1 MATTRIIPMHIN
13 AGKTL
18 AQCLSD
24 RTDYAKNPDKT
35 DDGKL
40 VSSYECDA
48 LTADAEF
55 LLSKRQY
62 RVLTGRVQKN
72 DVIAYQIR
80 QSFKPG
86 EVTPEEA
93 NKLGYEFAERFT
105 KGNHAFIVC
114 THIDKSHIHNHII
127 WNATT
132 LDCTRK
138 FRNFWGST
146 EAVRKLSDLICTEHR
161 LSVIENPQPHGKS
174 YNKWRGGEPKLCN
187 RDLLRA
193 AIDAALSK
201 KPKNFEAFLKLLEG
215 SGYQVKRGKNITFSH
230 EGQKQNTRLRSL
242 GAGYSEEE
250 LRSVIVGARTHIP
263 RKKKKYLTAPKPRL
277 ITQIEASLNSG
288 KGAAYNNKIKV
299 SMLKEMAQTLL
310 YLENHDF
317 PDYEALAASAD
328 DSKARFYALSDR
340 IKAAEKRMAEIAV
353 LKTHIINYSKTRD
366 VYAEYRKAGYSKKF
380 LADHESDIIL
390 HKAAKKA
397 FDELGMKKLPT
408 VKSLQTE
415 YAALLAEKKAAYA
428 GYNAA
433 QTEMRTMLIHR
444 ANAEYMLRLN
454 HQEEDR
460 ARERQ
465 HEEK

>member
-13 AGKTL
+13 TGKTL

-40 VSSYECDA
+40 ISSYECDA

-62 RVLTGRVQKN
+62 RIHTGRVQES

-93 NKLGYEFAERFT
+93 NQLGYEFAKRFT

-114 THIDKSHIHNHII
+114 THTDKSHIHNHII
-127 WNATT
+127 WNSTT

-146 EAVRKLSDLICTEHR
+146 EAVRKLSDLICAEHR

-174 YNKWRGGEPKLCN
+174 YNKWRGGEAKFCN

-201 KPKNFEAFLKLLEG
+201 KPKDFEAFLKLLES
-215 SGYQVKRGKNITFSH
+215 SGYKVKRGKNITFAH
-230 EGQKQNTRLRSL
+230 EGQKQYIRLRSL
-242 GAGYSEEE
+242 GTGYSEE
-250 LRSVIVGARTHIP
+250 
-263 RKKKKYLTAPKPRL
+263 
-277 ITQIEASLNSG
+277 
-288 KGAAYNNKIKV
+288 
-299 SMLKEMAQTLL
+299 
-310 YLENHDF
+310 
-317 PDYEALAASAD
+317 
-328 DSKARFYALSDR
+328 
-340 IKAAEKRMAEIAV
+340 
-353 LKTHIINYSKTRD
+353 
-366 VYAEYRKAGYSKKF
+366 
-380 LADHESDIIL
+380 
-390 HKAAKKA
+390 
-397 FDELGMKKLPT
+397 
-408 VKSLQTE
+408 
-415 YAALLAEKKAAYA
+415 
-428 GYNAA
+428 
-433 QTEMRTMLIHR
+433 
-444 ANAEYMLRLN
+444 
-454 HQEEDR
+454 
-460 ARERQ
+460 
-465 HEEK
+465 